1 MEYLLIKRIS
11 SQVIT
16 SGNASPSKL
25 AEEDVSKANIIETS
39 EASTQVVEHE
49 TELNSSYDSVPQ
61 IVEEDA
67 RKVRILE
74 TSEASTQVIEHEIEA
89 KSIEDSMSE
98 TESFINGKEIAVKG
112 SGIGIEEIWCDYC

>member
-1 MEYLLIKRIS
+1 MII
-11 SQVIT
+11 II
-16 SGNASPSKL
+16 NAPPSKL

-49 TELNSSYDSVPQ
+49 TDLNSGYDFVPQ
-61 IVEEDA
+61 IVEEHA
-67 RKVRILE
+67 PNVRIIE
-74 TSEASTQVIEHEIEA
+74 TSEASTQVIEYEREP

-112 SGIGIEEIWCDYC
+112 SGIGMEEIWCDYCRTYM